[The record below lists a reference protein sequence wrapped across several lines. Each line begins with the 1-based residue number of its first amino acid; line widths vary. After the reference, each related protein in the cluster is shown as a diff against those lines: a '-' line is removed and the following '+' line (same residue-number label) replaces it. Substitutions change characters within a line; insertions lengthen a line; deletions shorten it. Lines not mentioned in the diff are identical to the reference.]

1 MGRLSHHVKM
11 DSKLLGIIF
20 LCVIGAQCRP
30 QNGKTP
36 LDKDTKDQTKIV
48 NHIKELINNV
58 VANDQDHVKVGD
70 LPKPL
75 EFSNTVIKTGATTT
89 TRTTTRRTTTT
100 TRRPTEA
107 VTEAPGI
114 LSRIVNGI
122 GSLFSGGI
130 LNAAGNPLFGAIPI
144 GRKKRGVIDESELE
158 FLRQKLIRTG
168 RDRQETAKLRQV
180 IDQAFEHVVK
190 KARRQSNI
198 NEQSS
203 SDMQSIK
210 EEIFLEIAQRLEQ
223 LNENEIQS
231 Y

>member
-1 MGRLSHHVKM
+1 M
-11 DSKLLGIIF
+11 
-20 LCVIGAQCRP
+20 
-30 QNGKTP
+30 
-36 LDKDTKDQTKIV
+36 
-48 NHIKELINNV
+48 
-58 VANDQDHVKVGD
+58 
-70 LPKPL
+70 
-75 EFSNTVIKTGATTT
+75 
-89 TRTTTRRTTTT
+89 
-100 TRRPTEA
+100 
-107 VTEAPGI
+107 
-114 LSRIVNGI
+114 
-122 GSLFSGGI
+122 
-130 LNAAGNPLFGAIPI
+130 NAAGNPLFGAIPI

-223 LNENEIQS
+223 LNENEIQVES
-231 Y
+231 TSSTSTSVTSVTTTTPSPNSPTKAATLLNFVVDQGPGAVGVGVASLMYAAMSSLPYWLPAFAAGKKRRRKRHDYDHRF

>member
-1 MGRLSHHVKM
+1 MG
-11 DSKLLGIIF
+11 
-20 LCVIGAQCRP
+20 
-30 QNGKTP
+30 
-36 LDKDTKDQTKIV
+36 
-48 NHIKELINNV
+48 
-58 VANDQDHVKVGD
+58 
-70 LPKPL
+70 
-75 EFSNTVIKTGATTT
+75 TT

-144 GRKKRGVIDESELE
+144 GRKKRGVIDETELE

-168 RDRQETAKLRQV
+168 RDRQQTAKLRQV
-180 IDQAFEHVVK
+180 IDQAFEHVMN
-190 KARRQSNI
+190 KARQSNI
-198 NEQSS
+198 NEES

>member
-1 MGRLSHHVKM
+1 M

-20 LCVIGAQCRP
+20 LCAIGAQCRP

-75 EFSNTVIKTGATTT
+75 EFSNTVIKTGVTTTTTTTTTT

-144 GRKKRGVIDESELE
+144 GRKKRGVIDE
-158 FLRQKLIRTG
+158 
-168 RDRQETAKLRQV
+168 TA
-180 IDQAFEHVVK
+180 
-190 KARRQSNI
+190 
-198 NEQSS
+198 
-203 SDMQSIK
+203 
-210 EEIFLEIAQRLEQ
+210 
-223 LNENEIQS
+223 
-231 Y
+231 

>member
-1 MGRLSHHVKM
+1 MPQ
-11 DSKLLGIIF
+11 SK
-20 LCVIGAQCRP
+20 
-30 QNGKTP
+30 

-58 VANDQDHVKVGD
+58 VANDQDVKVGD

-75 EFSNTVIKTGATTT
+75 EFSNIAIKNGLVTTTTTTTTT
-89 TRTTTRRTTTT
+89 TRTTTTTTTTTTRRTTTT
-100 TRRPTEA
+100 RPTTTTRRPDT
-107 VTEAPGI
+107 TEAPGI

-122 GSLFSGGI
+122 GSIFSGGI
-130 LNAAGNPLFGAIPI
+130 FNAAGNPLFGAIPI
-144 GRKKRGVIDESELE
+144 GRKKRDLDSELE

-168 RDRQETAKLRQV
+168 RDRQETAKIRQAV
-180 IDQAFEHVVK
+180 DEAFERVVK
-190 KARRQSNI
+190 RGRT
-198 NEQSS
+198 EQ
-203 SDMQSIK
+203 DLEKIK